1 MYDNATLDFEYI
13 FIFPDDKRNTFLIRL
28 DSKTL
33 NYIPDKKNKHFEW
46 AKLENEKCKN
56 CTLGSKTTP
65 YCPIALNLLDILP
78 TFVNSNSFEK
88 VNVMVKTHERT
99 YSAKT
104 SVQNGLSSMLGIY
117 MVTSGCPVMS
127 KLKPMVR
134 HHLPFATVEETVFRA
149 ASAYLLGQYFKNK
162 KGQKADLDLKGLI
175 KIYNEIQKVN
185 LGMADRLRSL
195 RAKDANINALIILD
209 VFAKELPSN
218 IEQSLKPLEYLFEDA

>member
-1 MYDNATLDFEYI
+1 MYDNATIDFEYI
-13 FIFPDDKRNTFLIRL
+13 FIFPDDKRNKFLIRL

-33 NYIPDKKNKHFEW
+33 NYIPDKKNKRFEW

-56 CTLGSKTTP
+56 CTLDSKTTP
-65 YCPIALNLLDILP
+65 YCPISLNLLDILP
-78 TFVNSNSFEK
+78 TFVNANSFEK
-88 VNVMVKTHERT
+88 VNVIVKTHERT

-117 MVTSGCPVMS
+117 MVTSGCPIMS

-149 ASAYLLGQYFKNK
+149 ASAYLLGQYFKHK

-218 IEQSLKPLEYLFEDA
+218 IEQSLKLLEYLFEEV

>member
-13 FIFPDDKRNTFLIRL
+13 FIFPDDKRNKFLIRL

-33 NYIPDKKNKHFEW
+33 NYIPDKKNKRFEW

-56 CTLGSKTTP
+56 CTLESKTTP

-78 TFVNSNSFEK
+78 TFVNANSFEK
-88 VNVMVKTHERT
+88 VNVMVKTLERT

-117 MVTSGCPVMS
+117 MVTSGCPIMS

-149 ASAYLLGQYFKNK
+149 ASAYLLGQYFKHK

-195 RAKDANINALIILD
+195 RSKDANINALIILD

-218 IEQSLKPLEYLFEDA
+218 IEQSLKLLEYLFEEV